1 MQLHKDSRHVSE
13 QSFDHPSNSSSSMQD
28 RQTFL
33 SSLPPL
39 LCKQQQPEVILD
51 WQLSISQACSSLVS
65 QYNVP
70 IVYLRTYHAKRPPL
84 HQVLKF
90 IYSEKATKFCEILT
104 LLLATVHTVKS
115 KVKISQ
121 NFEAFSEYMNFNT
134 VMSFENKTSLI

>member
-1 MQLHKDSRHVSE
+1 
-13 QSFDHPSNSSSSMQD
+13 MQD

-39 LCKQQQPEVILD
+39 LCKQQEVILD

-84 HQVLKF
+84 HQVLPAAF
-90 IYSEKATKFCEILT
+90 AAAVLGRANQVPTKHSGSAPRLT
-104 LLLATVHTVKS
+104 RHRAVGRPKL
-115 KVKISQ
+115 
-121 NFEAFSEYMNFNT
+121 
-134 VMSFENKTSLI
+134 

>member
-39 LCKQQQPEVILD
+39 LCKQQQQQQPEVILD

-70 IVYLRTYHAKRPPL
+70 IVYLLTYLPYQATTTAPSTTSSVRCCCSRTSEPSTNQTLRQRPATDAPPGCRPP
-84 HQVLKF
+84 KD
-90 IYSEKATKFCEILT
+90 IDTKYT
-104 LLLATVHTVKS
+104 LD
-115 KVKISQ
+115 
-121 NFEAFSEYMNFNT
+121 
-134 VMSFENKTSLI
+134 

>member
-1 MQLHKDSRHVSE
+1 MYLSE

-39 LCKQQQPEVILD
+39 LCKQQEVILD

-70 IVYLRTYHAKRPPL
+70 IVYLRTYHTKRPPL

-90 IYSEKATKFCEILT
+90 MFSKKAIRIDKIFTVDLT
-104 LLLATVHTVKS
+104 LT
-115 KVKISQ
+115 
-121 NFEAFSEYMNFNT
+121 
-134 VMSFENKTSLI
+134 

>member
-39 LCKQQQPEVILD
+39 LCKQQEVILD

-84 HQVLKF
+84 HQVLHTSSVRCCCSRT
-90 IYSEKATKFCEILT
+90 SEPSTNQTLRQRPATDAPSGCRPP
-104 LLLATVHTVKS
+104 
-115 KVKISQ
+115 KVIDTKY
-121 NFEAFSEYMNFNT
+121 A
-134 VMSFENKTSLI
+134 LD